1 MFKHLLL
8 PTDGSQMATA
18 AIQQAVQFAKGI
30 NARVTGIYVMPEFQ
44 TFTFKTEMLT
54 DTKEAFERD
63 CRAHAEQYLAVIKT
77 AAAAAGVACDT
88 AVATSEHPYEAI
100 IQAAEAN
107 GCDLIAMASH
117 GRKGLQ
123 GILLGSETQKVL
135 THSILP
141 VLVYR
146 SA

>member
-8 PTDGSQMATA
+8 PTDGSEMATA
-18 AIQQAVQFAKGI
+18 AIQQAVQFAKSI

-44 TFTFKTEMLT
+44 TFTFQTEMLT

-88 AVATSEHPYEAI
+88 SVATSEHPYEAI
-100 IQAAEAN
+100 IQAAADR

-123 GILLGSETQKVL
+123 GVLLGSETQKVL
-135 THSILP
+135 THSVLP

-146 SA
+146 LA

>member
-8 PTDGSQMATA
+8 PTDGSEMATA
-18 AIQQAVQFAKGI
+18 AIQQAVQFAKSI

-44 TFTFKTEMLT
+44 TFTFQTEMLT

-77 AAAAAGVACDT
+77 TAAAAGVACDT

-100 IQAAEAN
+100 IQAAADK

-123 GILLGSETQKVL
+123 GVLLGSETQKVL
-135 THSILP
+135 THSPLP

-146 SA
+146 LA

>member
-8 PTDGSQMATA
+8 PTDGSEMATA
-18 AIQQAVQFAKGI
+18 AIQQAVQFAKSI

-44 TFTFKTEMLT
+44 TFTFQTEMLT
-54 DTKEAFERD
+54 GTKEAFERD
-63 CRAHAEQYLAVIKT
+63 CRAHAQQYLAVIKT

-117 GRKGLQ
+117 GRKGLH
-123 GILLGSETQKVL
+123 GVLLGSETQKVL

>member
-30 NARVTGIYVMPEFQ
+30 NAKVTGIYVMPEFQ
-44 TFTFKTEMLT
+44 TFTFKTEMLS

-77 AAAAAGVACDT
+77 AASAAGVACDT

-123 GILLGSETQKVL
+123 GVLLGSETQKVL

>member
-8 PTDGSQMATA
+8 PTDGSEMATV
-18 AIQQAVQFAKGI
+18 AIQQAVQFAKSI

-54 DTKEAFERD
+54 DTREAFERD
-63 CRAHAEQYLAVIKT
+63 CRAHAQQYLAVITT

-123 GILLGSETQKVL
+123 GVLLGSETQKVL

>member
-1 MFKHLLL
+1 
-8 PTDGSQMATA
+8 MATA

-30 NARVTGIYVMPEFQ
+30 NAKVTGIYVMPEFQ
-44 TFTFKTEMLT
+44 TFTFQTEMLT
-54 DTKEAFERD
+54 DTREAFERD

-77 AAAAAGVACDT
+77 TAAAAGVACDT

-100 IQAAEAN
+100 IQAAADK

-123 GILLGSETQKVL
+123 GVLLGSETQKVL

-146 SA
+146 LA